1 MINPLAQIANTYN
14 DYNFKQLS
22 GNFGLDYKFSS
33 AFSSTMGFKTANSEG
48 KSFAPILNYGG

>member
-33 AFSSTMGFKTANSEG
+33 AFVLVQYDSKQQTARVNH
-48 KSFAPILNYGG
+48 LHQY

>member
-14 DYNFKQLS
+14 DYNKQLS

-33 AFSSTMGFKTANSEG
+33 AFVFKQYDDQNSKQRG
-48 KSFAPILNYGG
+48 